1 MTNIVAFF
9 GHNLVSDPGFP
20 REGRQL
26 PIGGANLL
34 FCKFFAENC
43 MKMSEFGPRGGVRL
57 WDPLELPL

>member
-9 GHNLVSDPGFP
+9 DVMLVSDPGFP

-34 FCKFFAENC
+34 FCKSLCRKLHEN
-43 MKMSEFGPRGGVRL
+43 E
-57 WDPLELPL
+57 